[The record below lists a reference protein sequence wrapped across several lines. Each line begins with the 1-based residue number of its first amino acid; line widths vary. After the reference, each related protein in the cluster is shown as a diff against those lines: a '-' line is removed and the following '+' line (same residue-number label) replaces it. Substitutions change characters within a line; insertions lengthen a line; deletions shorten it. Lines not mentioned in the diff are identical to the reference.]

1 MLSFSKVIFD
11 ISGTRLME
19 DFDLVISPQE
29 IVVIIG
35 PSGIGKP
42 TVLRLA
48 AGLEPPTAGS
58 VTNSF
63 VRTTVVFQE
72 HRLLPWA
79 SARDNVAVALEG
91 HAFSRTQCRDQAE
104 RWLQRL
110 GFEPSDMAKHPLQLS
125 GGMQA
130 RVAIA
135 RAFATKP
142 DLVLM
147 DEPFAALDL
156 ARRRDL
162 QVLTRSLCSE
172 TGVSVLFVTHDLAEA
187 VSLADRIVV
196 MAGLPARI
204 TAEWP
209 QSPKLSASDTWS
221 AVADLS
227 QRPEFAT
234 VFGGLPADER

>member
-1 MLSFSKVIFD
+1 MLSFSKVAFD
-11 ISGTRLME
+11 ISGTRLVD
-19 DFDLVISPQE
+19 DFDLAVSPHE
-29 IVVIIG
+29 IVVIVG
-35 PSGIGKP
+35 SSGIGKT

-48 AGLEPPTAGS
+48 AGLERPTSGS

-63 VRTTVVFQE
+63 ARTTVVFQE

-79 SARDNVAVALEG
+79 SARDNVALALEG
-91 HAFSRTQCRDQAE
+91 RACSRTQCRDQAE

-110 GFEPSDMAKHPLQLS
+110 GFEASDMAKHPLQLS

-142 DLVLM
+142 DLILM
-147 DEPFAALDL
+147 DEPFAGLDL

-162 QVLTRSLCSE
+162 QALTRSLCSE
-172 TGVSVLFVTHDLAEA
+172 TGVAVLFVTHDLAEA

-196 MAGLPARI
+196 MAESPAKV
-204 TAEWP
+204 TAEWS
-209 QSPKLSASDTWS
+209 QSPKMSAADIWS

-227 QRPEFAT
+227 HRPEFAT
-234 VFGGLPADER
+234 VFGRLPG